1 MECVSPFLVNPR
13 QADLSH
19 LLSSILPNI
28 TSSVN
33 GCRQVNNLHALPAL
47 AVELSTTVLLS
58 ELIVLLV
65 KLSALLL
72 ESLKVLVLVSNLLL
86 EAGDLAGITGG
97 GKLLALLGVLL
108 GTLVGAELVLQA
120 HDLDNHDVGA
130 VQDERE
136 EEGESAKVH
145 VALGVELAC
154 LDLET
159 LVTHDSATVRGLS

>member
-1 MECVSPFLVNPR
+1 MECVSPFLVNPK
-13 QADLSH
+13 QADLRY
-19 LLSSILPNI
+19 LLSSILPSIN
-28 TSSVN
+28 SSVN
-33 GCRQVNNLHALPAL
+33 GCRQVRNLHALPAL
-47 AVELSTTVLLS
+47 AVDLGTTVLLS
-58 ELIVLLV
+58 ELIVLLG

-136 EEGESAKVH
+136 EEGKSAKVH

-154 LDLET
+154 LDFET
-159 LVTHDSATVRGLS
+159 VVTHDSATVGGLS